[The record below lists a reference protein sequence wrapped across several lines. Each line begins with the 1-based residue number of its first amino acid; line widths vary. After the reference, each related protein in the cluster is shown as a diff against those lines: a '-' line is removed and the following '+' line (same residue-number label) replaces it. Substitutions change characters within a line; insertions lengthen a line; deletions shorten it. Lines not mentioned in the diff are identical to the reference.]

1 MSYSPTFLIVLGPT
15 GSGKSVLPQKVSKYL
30 GMSKMF
36 NNKKTVKILIDDL
49 VEQSP
54 YYKQF
59 VLKDITSYK
68 TKAERNKSFINPS
81 QQKLKA
87 YDKAYFTA
95 RSAKPCKINASD
107 TCNEINDKL
116 LEKSLKKGVNIVFE
130 STGSS
135 FPEWIF
141 KHYLGELNNKK
152 YNVIFAWAV
161 VDLCELL
168 ERNKLRALK
177 SVLEFMKD
185 QTKPAPR
192 LPNITYNKYVGLLKE
207 IIETFYK
214 AIKDGGYITQT
225 AGVLGKSPRVLVFD
239 NRNMGINVLFDSSH
253 PEMSGEETA
262 KIAMNIYNI
271 GIKQCHNHGK

>member
-1 MSYSPTFLIVLGPT
+1 MSYPPTFLIVLGPT
-15 GSGKSVLPQKVSKYL
+15 GSGKSLLPQKVSKYL

-68 TKAERNKSFINPS
+68 TKAERNRSFINPS
-81 QQKLKA
+81 PQKLKA

-95 RSAKPCKINASD
+95 RTGQPCKINVQD
-107 TCNEINDKL
+107 TCNQFNDKL
-116 LEKSLKKGVNIVFE
+116 LEEGLKKGANIIFE
-130 STGSS
+130 STGRF

-141 KHYLGELNNKK
+141 KHYLGMLNKK
-152 YNVIFAWAV
+152 RYNVIFAWGA
-161 VDLCELL
+161 VDLCGLL

-185 QTKPAPR
+185 QANPAPR
-192 LPNITYNKYVGLLKE
+192 LPDITRKKYIGLLKE
-207 IIETFYK
+207 IIGTFYK
-214 AIKDGGYITQT
+214 AIEDGGYIKQT
-225 AGVLGKSPRVLVFD
+225 AGVLKKPPRVLVFD
-239 NRNMGINVLFDSSH
+239 NRNLEINVLFDSSD
-253 PEMSGEETA
+253 PELSDEKTA
-262 KIAMNIYNI
+262 KSAMNIYNV